1 MHKLGDFEL
10 HAVSDGTFKLDGGAM
25 FGIVPKPVWERV
37 MPADEK
43 NRILLSLTCLLVKT
57 GKKNVLIDT
66 GLGEKHDPKFLE
78 LYAVD
83 RTRNLKH
90 RLAELRVRMEEID
103 YVILSHL
110 HFDHAG
116 GLTVRAM
123 TGDLVPNFPNAQVL
137 VQQGTWEE
145 AIEPNPRT
153 AGSYRRDDFAPLRIM
168 GKVKLLQGDYEV
180 VPGVWIRPTGGHV
193 RHHQSVEIKSGGKT
207 AFFWADLMPTT
218 AHIKPA
224 WTMGYDLFPHE
235 VALLREKLLER
246 AVKEEW
252 VNVFEHDPD
261 VAMGIIRKDEKG
273 YKVETIEKAT
283 ARG

>member
-1 MHKLGDFEL
+1 
-10 HAVSDGTFKLDGGAM
+10 
-25 FGIVPKPVWERV
+25 
-37 MPADEK
+37 
-43 NRILLSLTCLLVKT
+43 
-57 GKKNVLIDT
+57 
-66 GLGEKHDPKFLE
+66 
-78 LYAVD
+78 
-83 RTRNLKH
+83 
-90 RLAELRVRMEEID
+90 
-103 YVILSHL
+103 
-110 HFDHAG
+110 
-116 GLTVRAM
+116 LTVRAM